1 MPTLQEQGGFSKS
14 LAELFGGYLHHGSL
28 WINQKWQNVTF
39 MIVQN
44 LSRSKNNINSFECWK
59 YHDGKPWELCRRQVR
74 ITLIHISE
82 SGQLKVYLHH
92 FLKQDDTHLDTH
104 FVPKPLNERRESLY
118 FSAQKDFSLSTE
130 KKKVLGPP
138 WHKFVFTNRASNDS
152 LSLSLTTFASASQFH
167 IYLMSVNACLAQCFQ
182 PGKALVGGQEKA
194 LVGAFPVI
202 VKSSRTFVWSSTS

>member
-92 FLKQDDTHLDTH
+92 FLSTNKMTLTWTHILFPSRWMRGGSLCISPPRRTSHCPRRRRRCWDHPDTSLFSPIELQTTVCGFEPVPYDPCVGVPISHL
-104 FVPKPLNERRESLY
+104 
-118 FSAQKDFSLSTE
+118 
-130 KKKVLGPP
+130 
-138 WHKFVFTNRASNDS
+138 
-152 LSLSLTTFASASQFH
+152 LTVS
-167 IYLMSVNACLAQCFQ
+167 
-182 PGKALVGGQEKA
+182 
-194 LVGAFPVI
+194 
-202 VKSSRTFVWSSTS
+202 